1 METCRRLIATPA
13 AGAHPEL
20 YLSGV
25 DDVAQKQEYVLSTKC
40 VPTRLICYIAH
51 HGCIVK

>member
-1 METCRRLIATPA
+1 METYRRLIATPA
-13 AGAHPEL
+13 AGAHQL

-25 DDVAQKQEYVLSTKC
+25 DEVAQKQEYVLSTKC